1 MVCASLRQLKQKQ
14 MGPYTSSSS
23 VSEYIRTGHA
33 HQGGLLN
40 ELSAAETLSFST
52 DVSDTRR
59 QRNRRKVRKSRTP
72 GQGR

>member
-1 MVCASLRQLKQKQ
+1 

-23 VSEYIRTGHA
+23 ESEDIRTGHT

-40 ELSAAETLSFST
+40 ELSAAETLSLST

-59 QRNRRKVRKSRTP
+59 ERKRRKLRKSRNP